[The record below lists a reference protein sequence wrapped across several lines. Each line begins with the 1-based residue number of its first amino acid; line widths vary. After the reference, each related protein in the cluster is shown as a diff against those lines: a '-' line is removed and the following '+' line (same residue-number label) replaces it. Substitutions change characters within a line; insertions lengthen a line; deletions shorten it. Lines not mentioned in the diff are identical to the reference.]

1 MFLIDDFLKPIVDSI
16 NQIDEIKGDIPSIEK
31 GYQNKAVFVFSFSL
45 FESCL
50 LDLLRVY
57 YDANPREIPKKNLQE
72 MDMEF
77 VLNTTFSHEVVGLI
91 AANYIR
97 ALSYENLIQI
107 IKHVCSILN
116 IEFESLKFNRKRV
129 NEIKARRNA
138 FVHNNGRIDK
148 DYIKSASVDPRMLNS
163 KLGIDLNYFLE
174 TLGIFEEILLCFKS
188 GVLAK
193 YSSHTKVNFIKET
206 WEYYFSILPF
216 DKYCFFQDS
225 NFRFRSHKDLKKAKN
240 NLSSSERSLLAY
252 FCQNYS
258 PAMCDIIFE
267 FEDLNMQVSTSKMK
281 DMVELFKKYPL
292 LLQDEGRI

>member
-16 NQIDEIKGDIPSIEK
+16 NQIDEIKRDIPSIEK
-31 GYQNKAVFVFSFSL
+31 VYQKKAVFVFSFSI

-50 LDLLRVY
+50 LDLLKVY
-57 YDANPREIPKKNLQE
+57 YGANPSEIPKKKLQE

-77 VLNTTFSHEVVGLI
+77 VLNTTFSHEVVELI
-91 AANYIR
+91 AANYTK

-107 IKHVCSILN
+107 VKHVCSNLN
-116 IEFESLKFNRKRV
+116 IGFESLNFNRKRL

-138 FVHNNGRIDK
+138 IVHNGGRIDK
-148 DYIKSASVDPRMLNS
+148 EYIKTASVDPRMLNS
-163 KLGIDLNYFLE
+163 KLGIDINYFLE
-174 TLGIFEEILLCFKS
+174 ALEIFEEILLSFKS
-188 GVLAK
+188 GVLSK
-193 YSSHTKVNFIKET
+193 FSSHTKANFIRET
-206 WEYYFSILPF
+206 WGYYFYTLPF

-258 PAMCDIIFE
+258 PAMCDLIFE
-267 FEDLNMQVSTSKMK
+267 FEDLNMQVSTSNMK
-281 DMVELFKKYPL
+281 DMVELFEKYPL